1 MADFAQNGVIGT
13 LHNLRN
19 RSTEEL
25 EAELVEFSKDTPMS
39 LLLPCLYSELE
50 GPAMGPIVEELAK
63 IPYLTEII
71 IGLDRANERE
81 FQAARRFFDRLPQK
95 YVVLWNDGTRLRFVD
110 AALQEKGL
118 APLEPGK
125 GRNVW

>member
-1 MADFAQNGVIGT
+1 MRQSSIARTALGTVGAARCRFPATFLNFNGVSQDESCESMADFAQNGIIGT

-25 EAELVEFSKDTPMS
+25 ESELVGFSHDTPMS

-63 IPYLTEII
+63 IP
-71 IGLDRANERE
+71 
-81 FQAARRFFDRLPQK
+81 
-95 YVVLWNDGTRLRFVD
+95 
-110 AALQEKGL
+110 
-118 APLEPGK
+118 
-125 GRNVW
+125 